1 MVLWGGRRGGGAC
14 SGGGAMMGQVGYGG
28 GGGGGG
34 APVDP
39 LGPRLERQLGERDG
53 RGVGGIAL
61 AVEHDEGA
69 QLQTMMSWG
78 GLGVTPHRDSKPRP
92 PGGRTTRPVYRC
104 DSREKHGVWH
114 LQSMGRSLTCF
125 LVATALKG

>member
-78 GLGVTPHRDSKPRP
+78 GFGGHTS
-92 PGGRTTRPVYRC
+92 PGLETATSGGSNHSTSIPV
-104 DSREKHGVWH
+104 
-114 LQSMGRSLTCF
+114 
-125 LVATALKG
+125 